1 MESTRRKF
9 HMPQQFKLALL
20 AILFGL
26 VISAVL
32 ILIIG
37 KNPLAAYWALLRG
50 GFMSLKRISNTL
62 ANSTTLILTGLS
74 VAFAFRTGL
83 FNIGASGQ
91 MLIGGLITTIL
102 ALTLN
107 LPKPLLLP
115 IMFLAATAA
124 GALWG
129 FVPGL
134 LKARFNVHEVV
145 STIMMNFVALWV
157 THYTIQA
164 SFTADQE
171 TQSARIPEQASLR
184 VDWLTNLTDRS
195 FLNLGLFIAIIA
207 VIVVAVIINK
217 TVLGYQLKAAG
228 FNRFASEY
236 GGMNVNRNIILSMA
250 IAGALAGIAGFTYY
264 AGYSSHLEIGVLP
277 SQGFNGIAVALLGAN
292 TAIGTLFAA
301 IFFGLLQNGKGFMQS
316 VTNVPPEIGDIIIGL
331 IIYGSA
337 TSVLFNR
344 LLNLRKKKKL
354 EQEEA
359 TATKGTLASA
369 TEEKE
374 DS

>member
-1 MESTRRKF
+1 M
-9 HMPQQFKLALL
+9 
-20 AILFGL
+20 LF
-26 VISAVL
+26 
-32 ILIIG
+32 
-37 KNPLAAYWALLRG
+37 
-50 GFMSLKRISNTL
+50 
-62 ANSTTLILTGLS
+62 
-74 VAFAFRTGL
+74 
-83 FNIGASGQ
+83 
-91 MLIGGLITTIL
+91 GGLITTIL

-107 LPKPLLLP
+107 LPKPLFLP

-124 GALWG
+124 GAFWG

-134 LKARFNVHEVV
+134 LKAKFNVHEVV
-145 STIMMNFVALWV
+145 STIMMNFVALWI

-164 SFTADQE
+164 SFTAGQE

-184 VDWLTNLTDRS
+184 VEWLTNLTDRS

-207 VIVVAVIINK
+207 VIFVAVVINK

-236 GGMNVNRNIILSMA
+236 GGMNVNRNIILSMS
-250 IAGALAGIAGFTYY
+250 IAGALAGIAGFTFY

-292 TAIGTLFAA
+292 TAVGALFAA

-337 TSVLFNR
+337 TSVLFSR

-354 EQEEA
+354 AQEEA
-359 TATKGTLASA
+359 TATKGTLVSA